1 MTLKEFVKMK
11 NISERARLRL
21 ELAQAKDYLDIS
33 DVALVSGYSISTIM
47 RRIETGHLKALQDVP
62 KGKLLFKKDNV
73 QKWLE
78 DGAR

>member
-1 MTLKEFVKMK
+1 MK